1 MPMISMTLEK
11 VEKLT
16 SEVESK
22 KKEIELLE
30 S

>member
-1 MPMISMTLEK
+1 MISMTLEK